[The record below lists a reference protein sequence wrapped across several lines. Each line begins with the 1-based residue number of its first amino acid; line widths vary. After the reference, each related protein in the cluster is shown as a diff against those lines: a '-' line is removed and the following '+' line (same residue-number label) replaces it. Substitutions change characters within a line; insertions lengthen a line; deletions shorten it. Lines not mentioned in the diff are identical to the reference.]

1 MKKPTLTSLL
11 LKRFITDLQNNGFIG
26 FCPHCNFRE
35 ISRPIYGHLAGFY
48 FHRFVFYI
56 KSWSQYGTGAKSMS
70 AKKLYTFREGQSFYL
85 KN

>member
-26 FCPHCNFRE
+26 FCPHCDFRE
-35 ISRPIYGHLAGFY
+35 VSRPIYGHLAGFY

-56 KSWSQYGTGAKSMS
+56 KSWSVWNWCKIDVSKEAVH
-70 AKKLYTFREGQSFYL
+70 F
-85 KN
+85 